1 VIRIVIADD
10 HPVVRQG
17 IRQIVGAA
25 GDMLIADEATH
36 GRELLKRARSTPH
49 DLVLLDLS
57 MPATDGLDVL
67 KQLKRERPKVPVV
80 ILTMS
85 PEEQFAIRA
94 LKAGAAGYLTKEGAP
109 IELVG
114 AIRKAVAG
122 GRYLSARVAEKLA
135 DHLVG
140 NVEGSLHDGLSDREY
155 QVMRMIAAGKPTRQI
170 AEELALSVKTVST
183 YRARIFEK
191 MRMRSPAELAAYVV
205 RNQLSD

>member
-1 VIRIVIADD
+1 MIRIVIADD

-25 GDMLIADEATH
+25 GDMLIADEATD
-36 GRELLKRARSTPH
+36 GRELLQHARSTPH

-85 PEEQFAIRA
+85 PEDQFAIRA
-94 LKAGAAGYLTKEGAP
+94 LKAGAAGYLTKESAP

-170 AEELALSVKTVST
+170 AEELALSAKTVST

>member
-1 VIRIVIADD
+1 MIRIVIADD

-25 GDMLIADEATH
+25 GDMLIADEATD
-36 GRELLKRARSTPH
+36 GRELLQRARSTPH

-85 PEEQFAIRA
+85 PEDQFAIRA
-94 LKAGAAGYLTKEGAP
+94 LKAGAAGYLMKEGAP

>member
-25 GDMLIADEATH
+25 GDMLIADEATD
-36 GRELLKRARSTPH
+36 GRELLQRARSTPH

-85 PEEQFAIRA
+85 PEDQFAIRA
-94 LKAGAAGYLTKEGAP
+94 LKAGAAGYLLKEGAP

>member
-25 GDMLIADEATH
+25 GDMLIADEATD
-36 GRELLKRARSTPH
+36 GRELLQRARSTPH

-94 LKAGAAGYLTKEGAP
+94 LKAGAAGYLVKEAAP
-109 IELVG
+109 IELIA

-122 GRYLSARVAEKLA
+122 GRYLSARVAERLA

-140 NVEGSLHDGLSDREY
+140 NVEGPLHDGLSDREY
-155 QVMRMIAAGKPTRQI
+155 QVMRLIAAGKPTRQI
-170 AEELALSVKTVST
+170 AEELALSVKTIST

>member
-10 HPVVRQG
+10 HPVVRRG
-17 IRQIVGAA
+17 IRQIVDAA
-25 GDMLIADEATH
+25 GDMLIADEATD
-36 GRELLKRARSTPH
+36 GRELLQRARSTAH

-57 MPATDGLDVL
+57 MPATDGIDLL
-67 KQLKRERPKVPVV
+67 KQLKRERPKIPVV

-85 PEEQFAIRA
+85 PEDQFAIRA

-135 DHLVG
+135 DHLAG
-140 NVEGSLHDGLSDREY
+140 NAEGPLHAGLSDREY
-155 QVMRMIAAGKPTRQI
+155 QVMCMIAAGKPTRQI